1 MEEKFTLYKE
11 LLSVEKDRENGCR
24 GYTVEEVVQIVWEA
38 MEDKI
43 NIKGGKINEEYDS

>member
-24 GYTVEEVVQIVWEA
+24 GYTVEEVVQIVWKA
-38 MEDKI
+38 IEDI
-43 NIKGGKINEEYDS
+43 MNSRGTNEEHD